1 MINQLI
7 DMRLINAETLELEEF
22 VGAAPP
28 FAILSHTWGRDE
40 VTFQDWL
47 DWQRSKSLCRDGE
60 LAVHTEESTKS
71 FDKKHPQ
78 GSGFWKILHSCH
90 QARQDGL
97 EYLWCD
103 TNCIDKS
110 SSAELSEAINSMYS
124 WYKRSRVCYAYLQ
137 DVPPPPADVP
147 SGNAYLCE
155 ADSPFRRSRWFT
167 RGWTVQELVGPLHE
181 MKFYANDWTCLGTK
195 VTLAPLLQEITGV
208 PEKFLLREEG
218 ISGAGLA
225 QRMSWFANRVTSREE
240 DIAYCM
246 LGIFDVNMP
255 LLYGEGSNAFVRLQ
269 EEIIKKSD
277 DHSLF
282 AWKWVV
288 ELTDRAMKSSTTLS
302 SSRGGTAV
310 MPRAETFSTSSSTV
324 IAVQKGTETPTFPRS
339 FPHLRLEHLR
349 REKLWRNPLRPMLL
363 APDPICFYASRWMPV
378 FAPTAEVA
386 PFAINNAGLSIT
398 LPLLDQGDDNL
409 VFAVLHADENIKL
422 GWQRGWQ
429 QLKCIPL
436 VRHTEKTY
444 RYTRTWFPE
453 RSITITR
460 RRSNTADGGRNVQE
474 NRFAEPEVRTIQV
487 CRDYQQVPFYY
498 RSLGCTKLP
507 RGFWSFFPRKYR
519 SWQMVSGFV
528 TLGGVFNEYGIFFGD
543 GSEVN
548 QAALG
553 DTGVLKPWKSSVAGG
568 ILVFS
573 CALKPDRRVAVFLAV
588 ERLLPTGTQAIAPR
602 PLCAVLHSG
611 KGGSNLRAAPSQ
623 EMFDKLWNVT
633 TESRERRKLPWDV
646 AECKYARV
654 MVHNEAPMSLADD
667 SRIFL
672 TEILFL

>member
-1 MINQLI
+1 
-7 DMRLINAETLELEEF
+7 MRLINAESLELKEF

-28 FAILSHTWGRDE
+28 FAILSHTWSRSE
-40 VTFQDWL
+40 VTFQEWL
-47 DWQRSKSLCRDGE
+47 GWQRAKSLDRNGDF
-60 LAVHTEESTKS
+60 AIHTKQS
-71 FDKKHPQ
+71 FKTLDQEHPQ
-78 GSGFWKILHSCH
+78 GSGFWKILHACR
-90 QARQDGL
+90 QARLDGL
-97 EYLWCD
+97 MYLWCD

-124 WYKRSRVCYAYLQ
+124 WYKRSRVCYAYLE
-137 DVPPPPADVP
+137 DVPPPAADVP
-147 SGNAYLCE
+147 SESAHIWD
-155 ADSPFRRSRWFT
+155 ADSTFRCSRWFT
-167 RGWTVQELVGPLHE
+167 RGWTVQELVGPLYE

-195 VTLAPLLQEITGV
+195 TTLAPLLQEITGV
-208 PEKFLLREEG
+208 PEKYLLREEG

-288 ELTDRAMKSSTTLS
+288 ELTDRAMKSSATLS
-302 SSRGGTAV
+302 PSSGRIPAT
-310 MPRAETFSTSSSTV
+310 PRAEIPSLASSMVLAAQKEPENSTLS
-324 IAVQKGTETPTFPRS
+324 RR

-363 APDPICFYASRWMPV
+363 APDPICFYASRRIPV
-378 FAPTAEVA
+378 FSPTTEVA

-409 VFAVLHADENIKL
+409 VFAVLHADENMKL

-436 VRHTEKTY
+436 VRHSEKTY
-444 RYTRTWFPE
+444 RYTRTWFPG
-453 RSITITR
+453 RAITITR
-460 RRSNTADGGRNVQE
+460 RRTNTPDGGKNVQE
-474 NRFAEPEVRTIQV
+474 NRFTEPEVKTIQV

-507 RGFWSFFPRKYR
+507 RGFWSFFPRGYR
-519 SWQMVSGFV
+519 GWQMVSGFV
-528 TLGGVFNEYGIFFGD
+528 SQGGVFNDYGIFFGD

-548 QAALG
+548 QVDSGIETVALG
-553 DTGVLKPWKSSVAGG
+553 NTAVLKPWKSSVAGG
-568 ILVFS
+568 ILVFA
-573 CALKPDRRVAVFLAV
+573 CASKPSRRVAVFLAV
-588 ERLLPTGTQAIAPR
+588 ERLLPTGQQTIAPR
-602 PLCAVLHSG
+602 PLCAVVRSE
-611 KGGSNLRAAPSQ
+611 KGGLDLRGAPSQ
-623 EMFDKLWNVT
+623 AVFDKLWNVT
-633 TESRERRKLPWDV
+633 TESRERKKLPWDV
-646 AECKYARV
+646 AECKDARV

-672 TEILFL
+672 TEILFI

>member
-1 MINQLI
+1 
-7 DMRLINAETLELEEF
+7 MRLINAGSLELEEF

-28 FAILSHTWGRDE
+28 FAILSHTWGRAE
-40 VTFQDWL
+40 VAFQDWL
-47 DWQRSKSLCRDGE
+47 SWRRAASIDRNGHV
-60 LAVHTEESTKS
+60 ANYTKQS
-71 FDKKHPQ
+71 SDALDKEHPQ
-78 GSGFWKILHSCH
+78 GSGFWKILHACH

-97 EYLWCD
+97 KYLWCD

-124 WYKRSRVCYAYLQ
+124 WYERSRVCYAYLE
-137 DVPPPPADVP
+137 DVPPPGA
-147 SGNAYLCE
+147 SALSEGGNIWE
-155 ADSPFRRSRWFT
+155 VDSAFRRSRWFT

-181 MKFYANDWTCLGTK
+181 MKFYTNDWTCLGTK
-195 VTLAPLLQEITGV
+195 TTLAPLLQEITGV
-208 PEKFLLREEG
+208 PEKYLLRKEG

-288 ELTDRAMKSSTTLS
+288 ELTDRARKSSTMLS
-302 SSRGGTAV
+302 SSSGGTPVTPLAKAWSV
-310 MPRAETFSTSSSTV
+310 SSSMV
-324 IAVQKGTETPTFPRS
+324 ISAQKGLAKPTLHRN
-339 FPHLRLEHLR
+339 FPHLRLEHLW
-349 REKLWRNPLRPMLL
+349 REKMWRNPLRPMLL
-363 APDPICFYASRWMPV
+363 APDPICFYASRRMPV
-378 FAPTAEVA
+378 FSPTPEVA
-386 PFAINNAGLSIT
+386 PFAINNAGISIT
-398 LPLLDQGDDNL
+398 LPLLDQGDGNL

-453 RSITITR
+453 RAITITR
-460 RRSNTADGGRNVQE
+460 RRSDSPDGGKSVQ
-474 NRFAEPEVRTIQV
+474 NSRFAEPEVKTIQV

-498 RSLGCTKLP
+498 RSLGCTTMP
-507 RGFWSFFPRKYR
+507 RGFWSFYPKGYR
-519 SWQMVSGFV
+519 DWRITSGFV
-528 TLGGVFNEYGIFFGD
+528 TPGGVFNEYGIFFGD
-543 GSEVN
+543 GSEVD
-548 QAALG
+548 QAVSG
-553 DTGVLKPWKSSVAGG
+553 STPVLKTWKSSVAGG
-568 ILVFS
+568 ILVFA
-573 CALKPDRRVAVFLAV
+573 CASKPNRRVAVFLAV
-588 ERLLPTGTQAIAPR
+588 ERLLPMGRQAIAPR
-602 PLCAVLHSG
+602 PLCVVVRCEKSG
-611 KGGSNLRAAPSQ
+611 LGLRGEPSQ
-623 EMFDKLWNVT
+623 AMFDRLWNVT
-633 TESRERRKLPWDV
+633 TESRERKKLPWDV
-646 AECKYARV
+646 SECKEARV
-654 MVHNEAPMSLADD
+654 MVHNEAPLSLADD

-672 TEILFL
+672 TEIHFI